1 MCRLIHEKAK
11 CLIGF
16 VEMFKILSWTL
27 SLSQSCDIN
36 YIIMWERGTR
46 KYTQTN
52 VTLKYSFPW
61 LSDVVKNITSHKK
74 AELEGQNVAND
85 KSNRVLS
92 LLAMI
97 ELLQICRSICQVQ
110 HLYPGKIRLEYFL
123 SAITLLSFWS
133 EAWLFYITVLSPL
146 LLHSDAG
153 TMLFIL
159 FADSVTDSTQLLIL
173 PNYPTTKEAFL

>member
-1 MCRLIHEKAK
+1 M
-11 CLIGF
+11 
-16 VEMFKILSWTL
+16 
-27 SLSQSCDIN
+27 
-36 YIIMWERGTR
+36 
-46 KYTQTN
+46 
-52 VTLKYSFPW
+52 
-61 LSDVVKNITSHKK
+61 
-74 AELEGQNVAND
+74 AND

-153 TMLFIL
+153 GMFFIL
-159 FADSVTDSTQLLIL
+159 FAMLC
-173 PNYPTTKEAFL
+173 N

>member
-1 MCRLIHEKAK
+1 MRRPNALLVLWRCLRYCLEPSHFLKAV
-11 CLIGF
+11 IS
-16 VEMFKILSWTL
+16 ITL
-27 SLSQSCDIN
+27 SCGNVEQENTL
-36 YIIMWERGTR
+36 R
-46 KYTQTN
+46 QTN

-153 TMLFIL
+153 GMFFIL
-159 FADSVTDSTQLLIL
+159 FAMLC
-173 PNYPTTKEAFL
+173 NWFYPTTKEAFL